1 MGAGDD
7 GWSLFFASAVVVE
20 VIAYFIIDSFVSG
33 GCVNVV
39 FLIGVGAVIVDDD
52 GLGFGFERWGREGRL
67 RLFRERWWG
76 EGWLRFFWDWQA
88 ACGGGEGGRLHGSK
102 NTEGGGCSQPDAPL
116 PRSSGE
122 A

>member
-1 MGAGDD
+1 MGVGDD
-7 GWSLFFASAVVVE
+7 GRSLFFASAVVVE
-20 VIAYFIIDSFVSG
+20 VIAYFIIDSLVSG

-52 GLGFGFERWGREGRL
+52 GLGFGFERGWREGR
-67 RLFRERWWG
+67 
-76 EGWLRFFWDWQA
+76 LRFFWDWQVV
-88 ACGGGEGGRLHGSK
+88 CGGGEGGRLHGSK
-102 NTEGGGCSQPDAPL
+102 NTEGGGCSQPYAPL